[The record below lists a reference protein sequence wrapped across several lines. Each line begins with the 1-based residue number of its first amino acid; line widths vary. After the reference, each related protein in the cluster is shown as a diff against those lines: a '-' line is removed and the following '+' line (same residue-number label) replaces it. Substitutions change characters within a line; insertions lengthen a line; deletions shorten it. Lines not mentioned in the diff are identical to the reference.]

1 MKRFLC
7 ALLPMLASA
16 QRSTPPVV
24 QQLDARRAR
33 STTTALLTTAGKD
46 TFCLEQYSR
55 NGNVI
60 TGTWVVLHPPGVYVH
75 DYVIT
80 LGNDGLP
87 ARYTMKYSVPSEA
100 TPQRL
105 DSLSVVYGRDSARL
119 EFFLRDSSFTR
130 RIPIHEGFPMLG
142 QSFVGV
148 ELALER
154 LRGMHVD
161 SSTIALHPPS
171 DPAGHMSL
179 APVRFYAGDSANV
192 DGARVH
198 VAPDGSILGLRWGSR
213 ELRRVAPFDMASL
226 VSGFVKAFA
235 RRAPSDYQGH

>member
-1 MKRFLC
+1 MKCLLC

-16 QRSTPPVV
+16 QQSPPRAAHQV
-24 QQLDARRAR
+24 DAREAR
-33 STTTALLTTAGKD
+33 STTTARLTTVGKD

-60 TGTWVVLHPPGVYVH
+60 SGTWVVLHPPGVYVH

-87 ARYTMKYSVPSEA
+87 ARYTMKYSVPSDA
-100 TPQRL
+100 TPPRL
-105 DSLSVVYGRDSARL
+105 DSLSVVYGRDSAHL

-130 RIPIHEGFPMLG
+130 GIPIHEGFPFLG

-171 DPAGHMSL
+171 DPAGHMAL
-179 APVRFYAGDSANV
+179 APVRFYAGDSADV
-192 DGARVH
+192 DGTRVH
-198 VAPDGSILGLRWGSR
+198 VAPDGAILGLRWGSR
-213 ELRRVAPFDMASL
+213 ELRRVAPFDIASL
-226 VSGFVKAFA
+226 VSGFVTSFA
-235 RRAPSDYQGH
+235 RRPPSGSGR